1 MNTTTSEGRKSIS
14 DHPVVSREEWVNA
27 RKELL
32 KKEKEFTRLR
42 DQLNAESREGDIF
55 HTYSAFARGS
65 EMLGGVYGY
74 LDHLPKGR
82 NETGPNH
89 NLSDWVR
96 HHDRYGDAGLVE
108 PTGRYVPAKG

>member
-1 MNTTTSEGRKSIS
+1 MKMNPKTETSGGGKGAP
-14 DHPVVSREEWVNA
+14 DHLIVSQDEWVAA

-32 KKEKEFTRLR
+32 KEEKEFIRRR
-42 DQLNAESREGDIF
+42 DQLTAKCRELPWVGIF

-65 EMLGGVYGY
+65 EMLSGAYDY

-82 NETGPNH
+82 NENGPNH

-96 HHDRYGDAGLVE
+96 HHDKYGDQPLE
-108 PTGRYVPAKG
+108 